1 MFKERL
7 TVDMKSAL
15 REMLE
20 GDTANFKRGTLKAL
34 VNRGFVGPDAQLT
47 VEGWIQALT
56 ISALPRQCA
65 HLGINLERL
74 EDLEFNGDP
83 ERTAWKYFSENGYT
97 GSYCEG
103 GALLLLIRAAALDT
117 LEQLN
122 PFKSRE
128 DACLRFTEAQLKIHE
143 SHISEISAAV
153 EHANADMIARGFG
166 EIYRSLMIQEHY
178 PGLTEEAMVAL
189 FNAIGSAR
197 LRQFTEAIAEDP
209 YQYRSG
215 WPDLTLTNGQQF
227 IWAEVKTTDKL
238 HINQITTIHRMK
250 PLMQGTIQVV
260 HLC

>member
-1 MFKERL
+1 MPKKRL
-7 TVDMKSAL
+7 TAEMKSAL
-15 REMLE
+15 REMLD
-20 GDTANFKRGTLKAL
+20 GDAGEFKRGTLKAL
-34 VNRGFVGPDAQLT
+34 VSRGFVDPDAQLT
-47 VEGWIQALT
+47 VEGWKQALV

-65 HLGINLERL
+65 HLGIGHERL
-74 EDLEFNGDP
+74 EGLEFNGDP
-83 ERTAWKYFSENGYT
+83 EKTVWKYFSENGYS

-103 GALLLLIRAAALDT
+103 GALLLLIRAAALET
-117 LEQLN
+117 LERLN
-122 PFKSRE
+122 PFKSRQ

-143 SHISEISAAV
+143 NHISEIADAV
-153 EHANADMIARGFG
+153 EHADADMIVRGFG

-227 IWAEVKTTDKL
+227 LWAEVKTTDKL
-238 HINQITTIHRMK
+238 HMSQITTIHRMK

>member
-7 TVDMKSAL
+7 TADMKSAL

-20 GDTANFKRGTLKAL
+20 GDTANLKRGTLKAL
-34 VNRGFVGPDAQLT
+34 VSRGLVDPDMQLT
-47 VEGWIQALT
+47 VEGWKEALV

-65 HLGINLERL
+65 HLGIGLERL
-74 EDLEFNGDP
+74 EGLEFHGDP
-83 ERTAWKYFSENGYT
+83 ERTAWKYFSKNGYI

-122 PFKSRE
+122 PFKSHE

-143 SHISEISAAV
+143 NHISEIADAV
-153 EHANADMIARGFG
+153 EHADAAMIARGFG
-166 EIYRSLMIQEHY
+166 EIYQSPMIQEYY

-189 FNAIGSAR
+189 FNIIGSAR

-215 WPDLTLTNGQQF
+215 WPDLTLTNGQQL
-227 IWAEVKTTDKL
+227 IWAEIKTTDKF
-238 HINQITTIHRMK
+238 HISQITTIHRMK
-250 PLMQGTIQVV
+250 PLMQGAIRVIQ
-260 HLC
+260 LC